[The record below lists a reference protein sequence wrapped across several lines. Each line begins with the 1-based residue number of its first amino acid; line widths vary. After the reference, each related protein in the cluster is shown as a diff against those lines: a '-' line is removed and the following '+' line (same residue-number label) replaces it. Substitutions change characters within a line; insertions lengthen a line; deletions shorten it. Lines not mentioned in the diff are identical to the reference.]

1 MWRCA
6 VYEFK
11 CLIYIFDTQVYVL
24 NFFFVCDSSI
34 MYIHMTRVCYCCS
47 KSFIQN
53 LITSVKVERGSKF
66 FFMRARGIEG
76 RRKRRR
82 RKITERGLGK
92 NNI

>member
-66 FFMRARGIEG
+66 FFYEGKRDRGEEEEEKEENHREG
-76 RRKRRR
+76 FRK
-82 RKITERGLGK
+82 K
-92 NNI
+92 